1 LRVTTKDKKG
11 LLCLF
16 EHWRSDDK
24 NFILLGGTLQCQVNF
39 CRAALSMSTNSETE
53 QKATGGVAAVGRAF
67 AILNAFRTSDTSLSL
82 NEIAQRTGMY
92 KSTILRLIASLVQEH
107 CMVRLDDGTYQLG
120 SMLLHWGGL
129 YQAALRLD
137 DHVPPVLR
145 RLVQETEEGASFFT
159 REGNLRVCLFRVDSP
174 RSIRDHIRTGDLLPL
189 DRGAA
194 GRVLASFDRLLTQPG
209 AFPAQPYILTVG
221 EREPDIAAIASPV
234 FGPQGSLRGAL
245 ALSGPAAR
253 FSPER
258 IPLMVRSLLHAS
270 AELTRRLGG
279 DAAQLELSG
288 TTHGVPTAG

>member
-1 LRVTTKDKKG
+1 
-11 LLCLF
+11 
-16 EHWRSDDK
+16 
-24 NFILLGGTLQCQVNF
+24 
-39 CRAALSMSTNSETE
+39 MSLELEAE
-53 QKATGGVAAVGRAF
+53 QKPGGVAAVERAF
-67 AILNAFRTSDTSLSL
+67 AILNAFRAGDTSLTL
-82 NEIAQRTGMY
+82 NELALRTGMY
-92 KSTILRLIASLVQEH
+92 KSTILRLIATLVHEH

-174 RSIRDHIRTGDLLPL
+174 RSVRDHIRTGDLLPL

-194 GRVLASFDRLLTQPG
+194 GRVLASFDRTLTSPES
-209 AFPAQPYILTVG
+209 FPAQPFLVTVG
-221 EREPDIAAIASPV
+221 EREPDIGAIAAPV

-245 ALSGPAAR
+245 AISGPAAR
-253 FSPER
+253 FAPHLV
-258 IPLMVRSLLHAS
+258 PGMTQSLLRAA

-279 DAAQLELSG
+279 DASPLERADPGNHSS
-288 TTHGVPTAG
+288 AFS

>member
-1 LRVTTKDKKG
+1 
-11 LLCLF
+11 
-16 EHWRSDDK
+16 
-24 NFILLGGTLQCQVNF
+24 
-39 CRAALSMSTNSETE
+39 MSGESEID
-53 QKATGGVAAVGRAF
+53 QKSGGVAAVERAF
-67 AILNAFRTSDTSLSL
+67 AILKAFRVNDSSLSL
-82 NEIAQRTGMY
+82 HEIAQRTGMY
-92 KSTILRLIASLVQEH
+92 KSTILRLISTLVAEH

-129 YQAALRLD
+129 YQASLRYD

-194 GRVLASFDRLLTQPG
+194 GRVLAKFDRTLTD
-209 AFPAQPYILTVG
+209 PAEIPSQPYILTIG
-221 EREPDIAAIASPV
+221 EREADIAAIAAPV

-258 IPLMVRSLLHAS
+258 IPGMSQALLKAA

-279 DAAQLELSG
+279 DASFLEG
-288 TTHGVPTAG
+288 PQA